1 MGSNMG
7 RVPRWRMGKGV
18 YHVFN
23 RGLNSAWILK
33 SGFGASTNISLYD
46 K

>member
-1 MGSNMG
+1 MG

-23 RGLNSAWILK
+23 RGINSAWIQKL
-33 SGFGASTNISLYD
+33 GASKNSERKTRCQY